1 MHKDVFPMKQLEFWG
16 FFAVIAILWITNV
29 AGIGGGGTVVPIL
42 MIFHRFDA
50 KNSIALSNFSIFLS
64 SLIRYIINSSQPH
77 PLKNGTGIL
86 VDMNLAI
93 LMLPLIISGVSIG
106 VILNIL
112 MPNILII
119 ASYAL
124 ALIYFGYGITKKALA
139 LYKKEV
145 ERD

>member
-1 MHKDVFPMKQLEFWG
+1 MEFWG
-16 FFAVIAILWITNV
+16 FLAVIAILVITNV
-29 AGIGGGGTVVPIL
+29 AGIGGGGTVVPVV
-42 MIFHRFDA
+42 MIFLRFDA

-64 SLIRYIINSSQPH
+64 SLIRYIINSSQSH

-93 LMLPLIISGVSIG
+93 LRLPLIISGVSIG

-112 MPNILII
+112 MPNIIII

-124 ALIYFGYGITKKALA
+124 ALIYFGYGIT
-139 LYKKEV
+139 
-145 ERD
+145 

>member
-1 MHKDVFPMKQLEFWG
+1 M
-16 FFAVIAILWITNV
+16 
-29 AGIGGGGTVVPIL
+29 
-42 MIFHRFDA
+42 RFDA

-112 MPNILII
+112 MPNIIII

-145 ERD
+145 ARDKEMAAEQREGGE

>member
-1 MHKDVFPMKQLEFWG
+1 LEFWG
-16 FFAVIAILWITNV
+16 FLAVIAILVITNV
-29 AGIGGGGTVVPIL
+29 AGIGGGGTVVPVV
-42 MIFHRFDA
+42 MIFLRFDA

-64 SLIRYIINSSQPH
+64 SLIRYIINSSQSH

-93 LMLPLIISGVSIG
+93 LRLPLIISGVSIG

-112 MPNILII
+112 MPNIIII

-124 ALIYFGYGITKKALA
+124 ALIYFGYGIT
-139 LYKKEV
+139 
-145 ERD
+145 